1 MIGREKH
8 NCILTFNIALFDKKR
23 QISKMKLKLKF
34 ELKLNLK
41 SKFTN
46 EK

>member
-8 NCILTFNIALFDKKR
+8 NCILTLNIALFGKKR
-23 QISKMKLKLKF
+23 QISKMKLKLKL

>member
-1 MIGREKH
+1 MIGQEKH
-8 NCILTFNIALFDKKR
+8 NCILTLNIALFDKKR

-41 SKFTN
+41 SQFTN